1 MTRTAPPVI
10 SAEQSAAIRSLPGMA
25 EVDKT
30 GLDIAGALDFY
41 HRRYVA
47 PLRHYTRLTSDTVIA
62 DTGAGMGWLAAALA
76 LTTPARVIAI
86 EPQQKRVDLGRRMAE
101 VLGCADRVTWM
112 QGGLGAE
119 FGPAPLD
126 DQSVDVAFA
135 VEVLEHVGGDR
146 TVLTDLARISRDLL
160 VVTTP
165 NKWFPVIAHDTRLP
179 FCHWLPLPLRDVYA
193 SLAGRRHQQKGNRFW
208 SPRQIAQGFD
218 DFERVSGFLN
228 YPSLDDF
235 MDTYPY
241 YLPYDQGRQVQSPGR
256 FQNIW
261 YALVARDGTAPAALL
276 PNLAGVFRR
285 KTGT

>member
-1 MTRTAPPVI
+1 MIT
-10 SAEQSAAIRSLPGMA
+10 AEQAAAIRRLPGMA

-41 HRRYVA
+41 HRRYVQ
-47 PLRHYTRLTSDTVIA
+47 PLQHYTTLTAESVIA

-76 LTTPARVIAI
+76 LNTPAKVIAL

-112 QGGLGAE
+112 CGGMGAE

-135 VEVLEHVGGDR
+135 VEVLEHVGGDE
-146 TVLTDLARISRDLL
+146 TVLSDLARISRDLL
-160 VVTTP
+160 VATTP

-193 SLAGRRHQQKGNRFW
+193 SLAGRRDQQKGNRFW
-208 SPRQIAQGFD
+208 SPRQIERGFKG
-218 DFERVSGFLN
+218 FERVSGFLN
-228 YPSLDDF
+228 YPSLQAFLDVH
-235 MDTYPY
+235 PY
-241 YLPYDQGRQVQSPGR
+241 YLPYDQGRQVESPGR
-256 FQNIW
+256 FQSAW
-261 YALVARDGTAPAALL
+261 YRLVAPSGTAPSALL

-285 KTGT
+285 KPSA